1 MGDLDSMVPL
11 AHPSQS
17 PKPQLDRFNHCRA
30 YGRNPQTH
38 RQTTERQKTPVARP
52 HLQCESKIL
61 PPPYL
66 QAMLRQQLKIYKK
79 NRRLLLVHICA
90 NYQILFN
97 YLLTTCV
104 TKLCHIKRDH
114 LVIFYISLQTR
125 RIPISLQQYDRS
137 PQNLARWRGTCLS
150 SAQAVKIN
158 FF

>member
-79 NRRLLLVHICA
+79 IDACCWF
-90 NYQILFN
+90 I
-97 YLLTTCV
+97 
-104 TKLCHIKRDH
+104 
-114 LVIFYISLQTR
+114 
-125 RIPISLQQYDRS
+125 
-137 PQNLARWRGTCLS
+137 
-150 SAQAVKIN
+150 SAQITKFYSIISDYVCDKVMPYEARSSSN
-158 FF
+158 FLHFTTNAKNSDISATVWPVSTKFGTMTRNLSLKCTGR

>member
-52 HLQCESKIL
+52 HLQCESNIL

-66 QAMLRQQLKIYKK
+66 QVMLRQQLKIYKK
-79 NRRLLLVHICA
+79 KSTPVAGSYLRKLLNFIQLSP
-90 NYQILFN
+90 
-97 YLLTTCV
+97 TTCV

-125 RIPISLQQYDRS
+125 KIPISLQQYDRS
-137 PQNLARWRGTCLS
+137 PRNLAR
-150 SAQAVKIN
+150 
-158 FF
+158 